1 MFYDIADTESMEN
14 ETSQSLLLGNPEILR
29 VQETARV
36 GDIVKVYLRQTGND
50 LITSCGRDTEI
61 STNPV

>member
-36 GDIVKVYLRQTGND
+36 GDIVKV
-50 LITSCGRDTEI
+50 
-61 STNPV
+61 